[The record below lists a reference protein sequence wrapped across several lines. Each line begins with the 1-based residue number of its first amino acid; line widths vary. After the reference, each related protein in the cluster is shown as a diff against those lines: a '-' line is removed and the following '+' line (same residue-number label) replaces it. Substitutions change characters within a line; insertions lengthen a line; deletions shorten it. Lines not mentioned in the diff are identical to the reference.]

1 MVFSSKSINK
11 NIQNTQS
18 NLNISNEIKE
28 PTKYSFKMI
37 LNKII
42 FKDDVSNF
50 FVASATLA
58 PNEEG
63 YQETIHGVLYR
74 DRTFT
79 IVGTSQ
85 VMCSLEVGQEFRTWG
100 TFGPGKQAN
109 TIQFNETAVQ
119 ELMPTSLKAI
129 EHFLSSGKIP
139 GIGAVLAKRISAM
152 FGERTIEVLDVNPDE
167 LLKVQGLNLKKLE
180 GIKAGWKEYR
190 DIYDIIST
198 MILYDVGDVAG
209 MKIYNHFKEKSLE
222 IIKEDPY
229 ALTEVESIGFK
240 TADKIAT
247 SNGVAPNDPKR
258 IEKCILFLL
267 EDLGDNGHTAFPLD
281 EFREKLQ
288 EFLKIEMKLI
298 DEKIH
303 ELIDKNQI
311 ISRTVRMKV
320 KEYKTS
326 KFFYRKKITVVAH
339 KKLYNTEMKI
349 AAELKRLAT
358 AEDSMKTK
366 EMQKEIDTFLALNPF
381 DLDDSQIAA
390 AETILNNKVSVLTGG
405 PGTGKTHTLKSLLH
419 FFKNAGRIVEMVKDP
434 ASINKSYQPLMEAV
448 LSAPTGR
455 AAKRMN
461 ESTQMESS
469 TIHRLLKFSEGAFE
483 HNELCQLQGDVFIV
497 DESSMVDVYLA
508 SALLRAIPSH
518 ARLII
523 VGDFDQLSSVGP
535 GDFLKNIINS
545 KAVAVARLKKIHRQA
560 EGSDIILAAHDVINE
575 KVPKLNDYNSNSDF
589 VFVETP
595 HKDEVEAY
603 DTVLDIVRHLV
614 QSGTNVNNIQVLTPK
629 KESLLGVFEMNK
641 ALRFLLNPEVSE
653 YESSKLK
660 FIPSDRVMQL
670 KNQAK
675 LNIYNGDVGFVKTVD
690 EEDGTFKVNFDG
702 NVVDIEGKSLNELI
716 LAYAST
722 IHKSQG
728 SDYPYVII
736 PIVASHSFMW
746 DINLLY
752 TAITR
757 GKKRV
762 ILVGDKKTLSMSVAT
777 FKQTERVTCLREL
790 LMEEFEIVEDESERL
805 PNEIAQPTN
814 HDIYGMS
821 EKRNISGFNPL
832 SDSSSKIEETTTK
845 SGFKR
850 KKVSLS

>member
-11 NIQNTQS
+11 NTPNTQQS
-18 NLNISNEIKE
+18 NLNLNNEVKE

-37 LNKII
+37 LNKFI
-42 FKDDVSNF
+42 FKDDASNF
-50 FVASATLA
+50 FVASASLS
-58 PNEEG
+58 PSEDG
-63 YQETIHGVLYR
+63 YQETINGVVYK
-74 DRTFT
+74 DRTFSV
-79 IVGTSQ
+79 VGTSQ
-85 VMCSLEVGQEFRTWG
+85 VMCGLEIGQEFRAWG
-100 TFGPGKQAN
+100 TFGAGKQAN

-119 ELMPTSLKAI
+119 ELLPTTAKAI
-129 EHFLSSGKIP
+129 EHFLASGKIP
-139 GIGAVLAKRISAM
+139 GVGEVLAKRIVAM
-152 FGERTIEVLDVNPDE
+152 FGERTIDVLDTNPDD

-180 GIKAGWKEYR
+180 GIKTGWKEYR

-209 MKIYNHFKEKSLE
+209 MKIYNHFKERSLE
-222 IIKEDPY
+222 IIKTDPY

-247 SNGVAPNDPKR
+247 SNGISPVDPKR

-267 EDLGDNGHTAFPLD
+267 EDLGDNGHTAYPLD
-281 EFREKLQ
+281 DFRGKLK
-288 EFLKIEMKLI
+288 EFLKIDMRPV
-298 DEKIH
+298 DEKLH
-303 ELIDKNQI
+303 ELIEKNQV

-339 KKLYNTEMKI
+339 KKLYNTEMRI

-358 AEDSMKTK
+358 ADDEMKTPEMKK
-366 EMQKEIDTFLALNPF
+366 EVDTFLALNPF
-381 DLDDSQIAA
+381 DLDDSQIEA
-390 AETILNNKVSVLTGG
+390 AETILTNKVSVLTGG

-434 ASINKSYQPLMEAV
+434 SSINKEVEPLMSAV

-483 HNELCQLQGDVFIV
+483 HNELCPLQGDVFIV

-508 SALLRAIPSH
+508 SALLRAIPSN

-560 EGSDIILAAHDVINE
+560 SGSDIILAAHDVINE
-575 KVPKLNDYNSNSDF
+575 KVPKLNEYSSNSDF

-603 DTVLDIVRHLV
+603 DTILDIVRDLLKRGV
-614 QSGTNVNNIQVLTPK
+614 SQNSIQILTPK

-641 ALRFLLNPEVSE
+641 ALRFLLNPEVEE
-653 YESSKLK
+653 YESSKMK

-675 LNIYNGDVGFVKTVD
+675 LNIYNGDVGFIKSVD
-690 EEDGTFKVNFDG
+690 DEDGSVKINFDG
-702 NVVDIEGKSLNELI
+702 GIVNIEGKGLNELI

-757 GKKRV
+757 GKSRV

-790 LMEEFEIVEDESERL
+790 LMEEFEIIDDENERL
-805 PNEIAQPTN
+805 PNEIPEPTN
-814 HDIYGMS
+814 HDIYGG
-821 EKRNISGFNPL
+821 EKKKISGGFNPL
-832 SDSSSKIEETTTK
+832 AAKDSTVKETVTK
-845 SGFKR
+845 TGFVR
-850 KKVSLS
+850 KKVSM